1 MCAVPCSGNP
11 AINKAQSGAFQVK
24 NEFSKER
31 MRASQMIS
39 ITLPKLRRTAYA
51 CIVCLSFPGPTLPEE
66 VFIDIASESGIDF
79 FHFNGMSGEIYFPE
93 IVGTGSALLDYDRD
107 GDLDI
112 YIVQGNMLG
121 PGKQLEDALIPPRH
135 PLPLSDRLYRNDTGI
150 GDDGKILVRFT
161 DVTEESGELGTG
173 YGMGVATGDI
183 NNDGY
188 TDLYVMNLENNQLLL
203 NNGDGTFSDVTVAAG
218 VDDPRW
224 STSAVF
230 LDYDKDGWQDLYV
243 ATYVAFD
250 WENRIPCFSLTAT
263 REYCGPKTYAGTV
276 DKLFRNLGDG
286 RFEDVTRKAGIIGGV
301 GGGLGV
307 VATDFNGDQWL
318 DIYVAND
325 GAANFLWINQQDGS
339 FVDDALMAGAAL
351 NMDGA
356 PEASMGVDAA
366 DFDDDGDDDLFMTH
380 LARETN
386 TLYINDGTGW
396 FEDQTVS
403 MGLAKDSFS
412 YTGFGVAW
420 FDYDNDGWLDLLAV
434 NGAVTHVEEL
444 VAAKD
449 PYPHH
454 QPNQLYRNLGNGRYR
469 DVSAES
475 GKVFELSEVS
485 RGASFGDI
493 DNDGDTDVLITN
505 NNGPAR
511 LLINRVGTSNHWLGL
526 ELVSTRGHPV
536 IGARVALVDGGKKR
550 RWRRTRRDGS
560 YASANDPR
568 VIIGLAD
575 DAGVQHLFVL
585 WPDGR
590 RESFTGL
597 AADSYHRIEYG
608 KGRSA
613 DD

>member
-1 MCAVPCSGNP
+1 
-11 AINKAQSGAFQVK
+11 
-24 NEFSKER
+24 
-31 MRASQMIS
+31 MIA
-39 ITLPKLRRTAYA
+39 ITLPKLRLTAYVTLA
-51 CIVCLSFPGPTLPEE
+51 CLLFSGAALPEE
-66 VFIDIASESGIDF
+66 VFVDMASASGIDF

-93 IVGTGSALLDYDRD
+93 HMGAGSALLDYDRD

-112 YIVQGNMLG
+112 YLVQGTMLG
-121 PGKQLEDALIPPRH
+121 PGKQIEDALIPPRH
-135 PLPLSDRLYRNDTGI
+135 PLPLSDRLYRNDSRI
-150 GDDGKILVRFT
+150 GEDGKIQIRFT
-161 DVTEESGELGTG
+161 DVTAESGELGSG

-183 NNDGY
+183 DNDGD
-188 TDLYVMNLENNQLLL
+188 TDLYVMNLANNQLLR
-203 NNGDGTFSDVTVAAG
+203 NNGDGTFSDVTRLAG

-250 WENRIPCFSLTAT
+250 WENRIPCFSSTAT

-286 RFEDVTRKAGIIGGV
+286 TFEEVTGMAGIDGK

-318 DIYVAND
+318 DIYVTND

-339 FVDDALMAGAAL
+339 FVDDALLAGAAL

-396 FEDQTVS
+396 FEDRSVS
-403 MGLAKDSFS
+403 MGLAKDSFP

-434 NGAVTHVEEL
+434 NGAVSHIEKL

-449 PYPHH
+449 PYPLH
-454 QPNQLYRNLGNGRYR
+454 QPNQLYRNLGNGHYQ

-485 RGASFGDI
+485 RGAAFGDI
-493 DNDGDTDVLITN
+493 DNDGDTDVLISN

-511 LLINRVGTSNHWLGL
+511 LLINQVGTRNHWLGL

-536 IGARVALVDGGKKR
+536 IGARVALLGGGKKH

-568 VIIGLAD
+568 VIIGLGGD
-575 DAGVQHLFVL
+575 DGEQDLFVL

-590 RESFTGL
+590 RESFLGL
-597 AADSYHRIEYG
+597 AADRYHRIEYR
-608 KGRSA
+608 KGRPT

>member
-1 MCAVPCSGNP
+1 MRAVPCSGNP

-286 RFEDVTRKAGIIGGV
+286 RFEDVTRKTGIGGV

-434 NGAVTHVEEL
+434 NGAVTHIEEL

-454 QPNQLYRNLGNGRYR
+454 QPNQLYRNLGNGHYQ

-485 RGASFGDI
+485 RGAAFGDI

-511 LLINRVGTSNHWLGL
+511 LLINQVGTRNHWLGL

-536 IGARVALVDGGKKR
+536 IGARVALLSGGKKH
-550 RWRRTRRDGS
+550 RWR
-560 YASANDPR
+560 
-568 VIIGLAD
+568 
-575 DAGVQHLFVL
+575 
-585 WPDGR
+585 
-590 RESFTGL
+590 
-597 AADSYHRIEYG
+597 
-608 KGRSA
+608 
-613 DD
+613 

>member
-1 MCAVPCSGNP
+1 
-11 AINKAQSGAFQVK
+11 
-24 NEFSKER
+24 
-31 MRASQMIS
+31 MIS
-39 ITLPKLRRTAYA
+39 INLPKLRRTAYA
-51 CIVCLSFPGPTLPEE
+51 SIVCLLFPGPTNPEE

-93 IVGTGSALLDYDRD
+93 IVGTGSALFDYDRD

-112 YIVQGNMLG
+112 YIVQGTTLG
-121 PGKQLEDALIPPRH
+121 PGKQVNDALFPPRH
-135 PLPLSDRLYRNDTGI
+135 PLPLSDRLYRNDTRT
-150 GDDGKILVRFT
+150 GDDGKTLIRFT

-183 NNDGY
+183 NNDGFP
-188 TDLYVMNLENNQLLL
+188 DLYVMNLDNNQLLL
-203 NNGDGTFSDVTVAAG
+203 NNGDGSFSDVTASAG

-243 ATYVAFD
+243 ATYVEFD
-250 WENRIPCFSLTAT
+250 WENRIPCFSKTAT

-286 RFEDVTRKAGIIGGV
+286 RFEDVTRKAGIGAIGGA
-301 GGGLGV
+301 LGV

-339 FVDDALMAGAAL
+339 FVDDALMAGAAF

-412 YTGFGVAW
+412 YTGFGVGW
-420 FDYDNDGWLDLLAV
+420 FDYNNDGWLDLLMV
-434 NGAVTHVEEL
+434 NGAVTHIEEL

-454 QPNQLYRNLGNGRYR
+454 QRNQLYLNLGNGHYQE
-469 DVSAES
+469 VSAES

-493 DNDGDTDVLITN
+493 DNDGDIDVLITN

-511 LLINRVGTSNHWLGL
+511 LLIHQLAARNHWLGL
-526 ELVSTRGHPV
+526 EPVSTRGHPI
-536 IGARVALVDGGKKR
+536 IGARVALVNDGKKR
-550 RWRRTRRDGS
+550 KWRRTRRDGS

-568 VIIGLAD
+568 VIIGLSG
-575 DAGVQHLFVL
+575 DAGDQHLFVL

-597 AADSYHRIEYG
+597 AADRYHRIERG
-608 KGRSA
+608 KGRPA

>member
-1 MCAVPCSGNP
+1 
-11 AINKAQSGAFQVK
+11 
-24 NEFSKER
+24 

-135 PLPLSDRLYRNDTGI
+135 PLPLSDRLYRNDTGT

-380 LARETN
+380 LSNQTN
-386 TLYINDGTGW
+386 TLYRNRGDGTG
-396 FEDQTVS
+396 FDDQTGV
-403 MGLAKDSFS
+403 MGLAASSQMF
-412 YTGFGVAW
+412 TGFGTAAL
-420 FDYDNDGWLDLLAV
+420 DIELDGDLDLIFS
-434 NGAVTHVEEL
+434 GATGDC
-444 VAAKD
+444 A
-449 PYPHH
+449 
-454 QPNQLYRNLGNGRYR
+454 
-469 DVSAES
+469 S
-475 GKVFELSEVS
+475 G
-485 RGASFGDI
+485 I
-493 DNDGDTDVLITN
+493 
-505 NNGPAR
+505 AR
-511 LLINRVGTSNHWLGL
+511 F
-526 ELVSTRGHPV
+526 
-536 IGARVALVDGGKKR
+536 AALVNEGG
-550 RWRRTRRDGS
+550 G
-560 YASANDPR
+560 
-568 VIIGLAD
+568 
-575 DAGVQHLFVL
+575 FVV
-585 WPDGR
+585 D
-590 RESFTGL
+590 
-597 AADSYHRIEYG
+597 
-608 KGRSA
+608 
-613 DD
+613 

>member
-1 MCAVPCSGNP
+1 
-11 AINKAQSGAFQVK
+11 
-24 NEFSKER
+24 
-31 MRASQMIS
+31 MIS
-39 ITLPKLRRTAYA
+39 INLPKLRRTAYA
-51 CIVCLSFPGPTLPEE
+51 SIVCLLFPGPTNPEE

-93 IVGTGSALLDYDRD
+93 IVGTGSALFDYDRD

-112 YIVQGNMLG
+112 YIVQGTTLG
-121 PGKQLEDALIPPRH
+121 PGKQVNDALFPPRH
-135 PLPLSDRLYRNDTGI
+135 PLPLSDRLYRNDTRT
-150 GDDGKILVRFT
+150 GDDGKTLIRFT

-183 NNDGY
+183 NNDGFP
-188 TDLYVMNLENNQLLL
+188 DLYVMNLDNNQLLL
-203 NNGDGTFSDVTVAAG
+203 NNGDGSFSDVTASAG

-243 ATYVAFD
+243 ATYVEFD
-250 WENRIPCFSLTAT
+250 WENRIPCFSKTAT

-286 RFEDVTRKAGIIGGV
+286 RFEDVTRKAGIGAIGGA
-301 GGGLGV
+301 LGV

-339 FVDDALMAGAAL
+339 FVDDALMAGAAF

-412 YTGFGVAW
+412 YTGFGVGW
-420 FDYDNDGWLDLLAV
+420 FDYNNDGWLDLLMV
-434 NGAVTHVEEL
+434 NGAVTHIEEL

-454 QPNQLYRNLGNGRYR
+454 QRNQLYLNLGNGHYQE
-469 DVSAES
+469 VSAES

-493 DNDGDTDVLITN
+493 DNDGDIDVLITN

-511 LLINRVGTSNHWLGL
+511 LLINQVGARNHWLGL
-526 ELVSTRGHPV
+526 ELVSTRGHPI
-536 IGARVALVDGGKKR
+536 IGARVALVNDGKKR
-550 RWRRTRRDGS
+550 KWRRTRRDGS

-568 VIIGLAD
+568 VIIGLSG
-575 DAGVQHLFVL
+575 DAGDQHLFVL

-597 AADSYHRIEYG
+597 AADRYHRIERG
-608 KGRSA
+608 KGRPA

>member
-1 MCAVPCSGNP
+1 MCAVPCAGNP

-39 ITLPKLRRTAYA
+39 MTLPKLRRTAYA

-66 VFIDIASESGIDF
+66 VFIDIASDSGIDF

-93 IVGTGSALLDYDRD
+93 IVGTGSALFDYDRD

-112 YIVQGNMLG
+112 YIVQGIMLG
-121 PGKQLEDALIPPRH
+121 PGKQVNDALFPPRH
-135 PLPLSDRLYRNDTGI
+135 PLPLSDRLYRNDTRT
-150 GDDGKILVRFT
+150 GDDGKTLIRFT

-183 NNDGY
+183 NNDGF
-188 TDLYVMNLENNQLLL
+188 TDLYVMNLDNNQLLL
-203 NNGDGTFSDVTVAAG
+203 NNGDGSFSDITASAG

-263 REYCGPKTYAGTV
+263 REYCGPKTYAGTA

-286 RFEDVTRKAGIIGGV
+286 RFEDVTRKAGIGGIV

-403 MGLAKDSFS
+403 MGLAKDSFP

-420 FDYDNDGWLDLLAV
+420 FDYDNDGWLDLLMV
-434 NGAVTHVEEL
+434 NGAVTHIEEL

-454 QPNQLYRNLGNGRYR
+454 QPNQLYLNLGNGHYQE
-469 DVSAES
+469 VSAES

-485 RGASFGDI
+485 RGAAFGDI
-493 DNDGDTDVLITN
+493 DNDGDIDVLITN

-511 LLINRVGTSNHWLGL
+511 LLINQVGTRNHWLGL
-526 ELVSTRGHPV
+526 ELVSTRGHPI
-536 IGARVALVDGGKKR
+536 IGARVALVNDGKKR
-550 RWRRTRRDGS
+550 KWRRTRRDGS

-568 VIIGLAD
+568 LIIGLGG
-575 DAGVQHLFVL
+575 DAGDQHLFVL

-597 AADSYHRIEYG
+597 AADRYHRIEHG
-608 KGRSA
+608 KGRPA

>member
-1 MCAVPCSGNP
+1 
-11 AINKAQSGAFQVK
+11 
-24 NEFSKER
+24 
-31 MRASQMIS
+31 MIA
-39 ITLPKLRRTAYA
+39 ITLPKLRLTAYA
-51 CIVCLSFPGPTLPEE
+51 SLACLLFPGAALPEE
-66 VFIDIASESGIDF
+66 VFVDMASASGIDF

-93 IVGTGSALLDYDRD
+93 HMGAGSALFDYDRD
-107 GDLDI
+107 GDLDL
-112 YIVQGNMLG
+112 YIVQGTMLG
-121 PGKQLEDALIPPRH
+121 PGKQIEDALIPPRH
-135 PLPLSDRLYRNDTGI
+135 PLPMSDRLYRNDSRI
-150 GDDGKILVRFT
+150 GEDGKMQIRFT
-161 DVTEESGELGTG
+161 DVTAESGELGSG
-173 YGMGVATGDI
+173 YGMGVAVGDI
-183 NNDGY
+183 DNDGY
-188 TDLYVMNLENNQLLL
+188 PDLYVMNLGNNQLLR
-203 NNGDGTFSDVTVAAG
+203 NNGDGSFSDVTKLAG

-250 WENRIPCFSLTAT
+250 WENRIPCFSSTAT
-263 REYCGPKTYAGTV
+263 AEYCGPKTYAGTV

-286 RFEDVTRKAGIIGGV
+286 RFEEVTGMAGIDGK

-307 VATDFNGDQWL
+307 IATDFNGDQWL
-318 DIYVAND
+318 DIYVTND

-339 FVDDALMAGAAL
+339 FVDDALLAGVAL

-396 FEDQTVS
+396 FEDRSIS
-403 MGLAKDSFS
+403 MGLAKDSFP

-420 FDYDNDGWLDLLAV
+420 LDYDNDGWLDLLVV
-434 NGAVTHVEEL
+434 NGAVSHIEKL

-449 PYPHH
+449 PYPLH
-454 QPNQLYRNLGNGRYR
+454 QPNQLYRNLGNGHYQ

-475 GKVFELSEVS
+475 GKVFALSEVS
-485 RGASFGDI
+485 RGAAFGDI

-511 LLINRVGTSNHWLGL
+511 LLINQVGTRKHWLGL
-526 ELVSTRGHPV
+526 ELVSARGHPV
-536 IGARVALVDGGKKR
+536 IGARVALLSGGKKH

-568 VIIGLAD
+568 VIIGLGD
-575 DAGVQHLFVL
+575 DDGEQHLFVL

-597 AADSYHRIEYG
+597 AANRYHRIEYG
-608 KGRSA
+608 RGRPA

>member
-1 MCAVPCSGNP
+1 
-11 AINKAQSGAFQVK
+11 
-24 NEFSKER
+24 
-31 MRASQMIS
+31 
-39 ITLPKLRRTAYA
+39 
-51 CIVCLSFPGPTLPEE
+51 
-66 VFIDIASESGIDF
+66 
-79 FHFNGMSGEIYFPE
+79 
-93 IVGTGSALLDYDRD
+93 
-107 GDLDI
+107 
-112 YIVQGNMLG
+112 
-121 PGKQLEDALIPPRH
+121 
-135 PLPLSDRLYRNDTGI
+135 
-150 GDDGKILVRFT
+150 
-161 DVTEESGELGTG
+161 
-173 YGMGVATGDI
+173 TGDI

-188 TDLYVMNLENNQLLL
+188 TDLYVMNLGNNQLLL
-203 NNGDGTFSDVTVAAG
+203 NNGDGSFSDITESAG

-250 WENRIPCFSLTAT
+250 WENRIPCFSSTAT
-263 REYCGPKTYAGTV
+263 LEYCGPRTYDGTT
-276 DKLFRNLGDG
+276 DKLFRNLGNG
-286 RFEDVTRKAGIIGGV
+286 RFEDVTLKAGIGGE

-325 GAANFLWINQQDGS
+325 GAANFLWINQQDGT
-339 FVDDALMAGAAL
+339 FLDDAMMAGAAL

-420 FDYDNDGWLDLLAV
+420 FDYDNDGWLDLLVV
-434 NGAVTHVEEL
+434 NGAVTHIAEL
-444 VAAKD
+444 VAIKD

-454 QPNQLYRNLGNGRYR
+454 QPNQLYRNLGNGHYQ
-469 DVSAES
+469 DVSAAS
-475 GKVFELSEVS
+475 GEVFSLSEVS

-493 DNDGDTDVLITN
+493 DNDGDSDVLITN

-511 LLINRVGTSNHWLGL
+511 LLINQVGTRNHWLGL
-526 ELVSTRGHPV
+526 ELVSASGQLV
-536 IGARVALVDGGKKR
+536 IGARVALLAGDKKSK
-550 RWRRTRRDGS
+550 WRRTRRDGS

-568 VIIGLAD
+568 IIIGLGKN
-575 DAGVQHLFVL
+575 DAKQDLYVL

-590 RESFTGL
+590 QEIFARLT
-597 AADSYHRIEYG
+597 ADHYHRVQYG
-608 KGRSA
+608 EGNPVN
-613 DD
+613 D

>member
-1 MCAVPCSGNP
+1 
-11 AINKAQSGAFQVK
+11 
-24 NEFSKER
+24 
-31 MRASQMIS
+31 MIS
-39 ITLPKLRRTAYA
+39 INLPKLRRTAYA
-51 CIVCLSFPGPTLPEE
+51 SIVCLLFPGPTNPEE

-93 IVGTGSALLDYDRD
+93 IVGTGSALFDYDRD

-112 YIVQGNMLG
+112 YIVQGTTLG
-121 PGKQLEDALIPPRH
+121 PGKQVNDALFPPRH
-135 PLPLSDRLYRNDTGI
+135 PLPLSDRLYRNDTRT
-150 GDDGKILVRFT
+150 GDDGKTLIRFT

-183 NNDGY
+183 NNDGFP
-188 TDLYVMNLENNQLLL
+188 DLYVMNLDNNQLLL
-203 NNGDGTFSDVTVAAG
+203 NNGDGSFSDVTASAG

-243 ATYVAFD
+243 ATYVEFD
-250 WENRIPCFSLTAT
+250 WENRIPCFSKTAT

-286 RFEDVTRKAGIIGGV
+286 RFEDVTRKAGIGAIGGA
-301 GGGLGV
+301 LGV

-339 FVDDALMAGAAL
+339 FVDDALMAGAAF

-412 YTGFGVAW
+412 YTGFGVGW
-420 FDYDNDGWLDLLAV
+420 FDYNNDGWLDLLMV
-434 NGAVTHVEEL
+434 NGAVTHIEEL

-454 QPNQLYRNLGNGRYR
+454 QRNQLYLNLGNGHYQE
-469 DVSAES
+469 VSAES

-493 DNDGDTDVLITN
+493 DNDGDIDVLITN

-511 LLINRVGTSNHWLGL
+511 LLINQVGARNHWLGL
-526 ELVSTRGHPV
+526 KLVSTRGHPI
-536 IGARVALVDGGKKR
+536 IGARVALVNDGKKR
-550 RWRRTRRDGS
+550 KWRRTRRDGS

-568 VIIGLAD
+568 VIIGLSG
-575 DAGVQHLFVL
+575 DAGDQHLFVL

-597 AADSYHRIEYG
+597 AADRYHRIERG
-608 KGRSA
+608 KGRPA

>member
-1 MCAVPCSGNP
+1 
-11 AINKAQSGAFQVK
+11 
-24 NEFSKER
+24 
-31 MRASQMIS
+31 MIS
-39 ITLPKLRRTAYA
+39 IALPKLRRTAYA
-51 CIVCLSFPGPTLPEE
+51 SILCLWFPGATLPEE
-66 VFIDIASESGIDF
+66 VFIEIAGESGIDF
-79 FHFNGMSGEIYFPE
+79 FHFNGRSGEIYFPE

-107 GDLDI
+107 GDLDV
-112 YIVQGNMLG
+112 YIVQGTALG
-121 PGKQLEDALIPPRH
+121 PGKKIEDALIPPRH
-135 PLPLSDRLYRNDTGI
+135 TLPLSDRLYRNDTET
-150 GDDGKILVRFT
+150 GDDGKTLIRFT
-161 DVTEESGELGTG
+161 DVTAESGELGTG

-183 NNDGY
+183 NNDGFV
-188 TDLYVMNLENNQLLL
+188 DLYVMNLDSNQLLL
-203 NNGDGTFSDVTVAAG
+203 NNGDGSFSDVTTLAG

-250 WENRIPCFSLTAT
+250 WENRIPCFSSTAT
-263 REYCGPKTYAGTV
+263 REYCGPKTYDGTV
-276 DKLFRNLGDG
+276 DKLFRNLHDG
-286 RFEDVTRKAGIIGGV
+286 RFEDVTRKAGIDGK

-339 FVDDALMAGAAL
+339 FIDDAMLAGAAL

-386 TLYINDGTGW
+386 TLYIHDGTGW

-420 FDYDNDGWLDLLAV
+420 FDYDNDGWLDLLTV
-434 NGAVTHVEEL
+434 NGAVTHIEEL

-454 QPNQLYRNLGNGRYR
+454 QLNQLYRNLRNGHYQ

-485 RGASFGDI
+485 RGAAFGDI
-493 DNDGDTDVLITN
+493 DNDGDTDVLISN

-511 LLINRVGTSNHWLGL
+511 LLINQVGNRNNWLGL
-526 ELVSTRGHPV
+526 ELIAAAGHPV
-536 IGARVALVDGGKKR
+536 IGARVALVNDDEKHK
-550 RWRRTRRDGS
+550 WRRTRRDGS

-568 VIIGLAD
+568 VLIGLGD
-575 DAGVQHLFVL
+575 DDGEQDLFVL
-585 WPDGR
+585 WPDGHRELYLGLVVR
-590 RESFTGL
+590 R
-597 AADSYHRIEYG
+597 YHRIEYG
-608 KGRSA
+608 KGRPA

>member
-1 MCAVPCSGNP
+1 M
-11 AINKAQSGAFQVK
+11 
-24 NEFSKER
+24 
-31 MRASQMIS
+31 
-39 ITLPKLRRTAYA
+39 
-51 CIVCLSFPGPTLPEE
+51 
-66 VFIDIASESGIDF
+66 
-79 FHFNGMSGEIYFPE
+79 
-93 IVGTGSALLDYDRD
+93 
-107 GDLDI
+107 
-112 YIVQGNMLG
+112 
-121 PGKQLEDALIPPRH
+121 
-135 PLPLSDRLYRNDTGI
+135 YRNDTRI
-150 GDDGKILVRFT
+150 GDDGKMRIRFT
-161 DVTEESGELGTG
+161 DVTAESGELGTG

-188 TDLYVMNLENNQLLL
+188 TDLYVMNMDANQLLL
-203 NNGDGTFSDVTVAAG
+203 NNGDGTFSDITTIAG
-218 VDDPRW
+218 VNDPRW

-243 ATYVAFD
+243 ATYIAFN
-250 WENRIPCFSLTAT
+250 WENRIPCFSATAA
-263 REYCGPKTYAGTV
+263 REYCGPRTYEGTT
-276 DKLFRNLGDG
+276 DKLFRNLGYG
-286 RFEDVTRKAGIIGGV
+286 RFEDVTLKAGINGK

-339 FVDDALMAGAAL
+339 FFDDALMAGAAL

-396 FEDQTVS
+396 FEDQS
-403 MGLAKDSFS
+403 LSRGLAKDSFP

-434 NGAVTHVEEL
+434 NGAVSHIEEL

-449 PYPHH
+449 PYPLH
-454 QPNQLYRNLGNGRYR
+454 QQNQLYLNLGNGFYKN
-469 DVSAES
+469 VSAES
-475 GKVFELSEVS
+475 GKIFELSEVS
-485 RGASFGDI
+485 RGAAFGDI
-493 DNDGDTDVLITN
+493 DNDGDIDVLISN

-511 LLINRVGTSNHWLGL
+511 LLINQVGNRNHWLGL
-526 ELVSTRGHPV
+526 ELVSTEGHPV
-536 IGARVALVDGGKKR
+536 IGARVALLNGGKKSK
-550 RWRRTRRDGS
+550 WRRTRRDGS

-568 VIIGLAD
+568 IIIGLGD
-575 DAGVQHLFVL
+575 DDSEQDLFVL

-590 RESFTGL
+590 RGSFTGL
-597 AADSYHRIEYG
+597 AVGRYHRIEYG
-608 KGRSA
+608 MGKPV

>member
-1 MCAVPCSGNP
+1 
-11 AINKAQSGAFQVK
+11 
-24 NEFSKER
+24 
-31 MRASQMIS
+31 MIS
-39 ITLPKLRRTAYA
+39 ITLPKLRLTAYA
-51 CIVCLSFPGPTLPEE
+51 SIVCLMFPGATLPTE
-66 VFIDIASESGIDF
+66 VFVDIASESGIDF

-112 YIVQGNMLG
+112 YIVQGTMLG
-121 PGKQLEDALIPPRH
+121 PGKKSEDALFPPRH
-135 PLPLSDRLYRNDTGI
+135 PLPLTDRLYRNDTRI
-150 GDDGKILVRFT
+150 GDDGNTLIRFT
-161 DVTEESGELGTG
+161 DVTTESGELGTG

-183 NNDGY
+183 NNDGF
-188 TDLYVMNLENNQLLL
+188 TDLYVMNLDNNQLLL
-203 NNGDGTFSDVTVAAG
+203 NNGDGSFSDVTALAG

-250 WENRIPCFSLTAT
+250 WENRIPCFASTAA
-263 REYCGPKTYAGTV
+263 REYCGPRTYDGTV
-276 DKLFRNLGDG
+276 DKLFRNLHDG
-286 RFEDVTRKAGIIGGV
+286 RFEDVTLTAGIVGK

-307 VATDFNGDQWL
+307 VATDFDGDQWL

-325 GAANFLWINQQDGS
+325 GAANFLWINQKDGS
-339 FVDDALMAGAAL
+339 FIDDAMLAGAAL

-386 TLYINDGTGW
+386 TLYINDGAGW

-420 FDYDNDGWLDLLAV
+420 FDYDNDGWLDLLMV
-434 NGAVTHVEEL
+434 NGAVTHIQEL

-454 QPNQLYRNLGNGRYR
+454 QRNQLYRNLRNGHYE

-485 RGASFGDI
+485 RGAAFGDI
-493 DNDGDTDVLITN
+493 DNDGDTDVLIIN

-511 LLINRVGTSNHWLGL
+511 LLINQVGNQNNWLGL
-526 ELVSTRGHPV
+526 ELVSNSGHPV
-536 IGARVALVDGGKKR
+536 VGARVALLNGGKKHK
-550 RWRRTRRDGS
+550 WRRTRRDGS

-568 VIIGLAD
+568 VIIGLGGD
-575 DAGVQHLFVL
+575 DGEQDLFVL
-585 WPDGR
+585 WPDGL
-590 RESFTGL
+590 RESYMGL
-597 AADSYHRIEYG
+597 AGRRYHRIEYG
-608 KGRSA
+608 KGRLA
-613 DD
+613 YD

>member
-1 MCAVPCSGNP
+1 M
-11 AINKAQSGAFQVK
+11 INEAQSGARQVICK
-24 NEFSKER
+24 TRYRKVAHQPMMSINQ
-31 MRASQMIS
+31 SQ
-39 ITLPKLRRTAYA
+39 LRRIAYA
-51 CIVCLSFPGPTLPEE
+51 GIFASLLPCAAISEE
-66 VFIDIASESGIDF
+66 VFIDITSESGIDF
-79 FHFNGMSGEIYFPE
+79 YHFNGMSGEIFFPE

-107 GDLDI
+107 GDLDV
-112 YIVQGNMLG
+112 YIVQGNALG
-121 PGKQLEDALIPPRH
+121 PGKKVEDAIFPPRH
-135 PLPLSDRLYRNDTGI
+135 PLPLSDRLYRNDTAT
-150 GDDGKILVRFT
+150 GDDGGRLIRFT
-161 DVTEESGELGTG
+161 DVTAESGTLGTG

-203 NNGDGTFSDVTVAAG
+203 NNGDGTFSDFTESAG

-243 ATYVAFD
+243 AAYVAFD
-250 WENRIPCFSLTAT
+250 WENHIPCFSSTAAL
-263 REYCGPKTYAGTV
+263 EYCGPRTYDGTT
-276 DKLFRNLGDG
+276 DKLFRNLGNG
-286 RFEDVTRKAGIIGGV
+286 RFEDVTDKAGIGGK

-325 GAANFLWINQQDGS
+325 GAANFLWLNQQDGS
-339 FVDDALMAGAAL
+339 FFDDAMLAGAAL

-356 PEASMGVDAA
+356 PEGSMGVDAA

-403 MGLAKDSFS
+403 MGLAKNSFP
-412 YTGFGVAW
+412 YTGFGAAW
-420 FDYDNDGWLDLLAV
+420 FDYDNDGWLDLLVV
-434 NGAVTHVEEL
+434 NGAVTHIAEL
-444 VAAKD
+444 VASKG

-454 QPNQLYRNLGNGRYR
+454 QPNQLYLNLGNGHYQ
-469 DVSAES
+469 DVSAAS
-475 GKVFELSEVS
+475 GKVFSLSEVS

-493 DNDGDTDVLITN
+493 DNDGDSDVMITN

-511 LLINRVGTSNHWLGL
+511 LLINQVGTRNHWLGL
-526 ELVSTRGHPV
+526 MLVSANGHPV
-536 IGARVALVDGGKKR
+536 IGTRVALLAGDTKNK
-550 RWRRTRRDGS
+550 WRRTRRDGS

-568 VIIGLAD
+568 VIIGLGKNTGKQD
-575 DAGVQHLFVL
+575 LYVL

-590 RESFTGL
+590 QEIFAGL
-597 AADSYHRIEYG
+597 TTDRYHRVQYG
-608 KGRSA
+608 KGNPVN
-613 DD
+613 D